1 MKRFQKWRIL
11 FSVLSACA
19 LIALIV
25 LAFQGQWISFG
36 ILLVLSLCAFFMFL
50 SFWQDIRRKGLQ
62 CEVEVSR
69 VLGKDAK
76 DALIFAETGI
86 ITYNSEYEVT
96 WMSDY
101 LRSLHL
107 DLVNRK
113 LTAFLPQIRDLFDGH
128 TDKITGKWNGMMFE
142 VHHKRGAQVLFVRN
156 VTDTTDLET
165 RLSRNSLV
173 LGLMTLDNY
182 SEYQSYDNEEIINEV
197 NTRLRPLISSW
208 AKEHQLF
215 MRRLRSDRY
224 LLILDS
230 EILDQ
235 MRQQN
240 FSILQR
246 IKDHAAICDLNI
258 TLSIVFAQNQESLP
272 DMDRTLNEL
281 LELVE
286 SRGGDQIA
294 IKNGNEPIEYIGGNS
309 EKSSVRSKVRV
320 HVVGSSI
327 QDLIR
332 DASRVFVLGHVNT
345 DYDAMGAALAV
356 DNWVRT
362 LNRES
367 FIVLKDVPRDEQL
380 SQTLQSYSNAL
391 YNRHTFITEEQA
403 LMMFDPKKDL
413 LIMVDHSNPDISSG
427 KRLLTH
433 ESGRTIIIDHHR
445 RSESYPPN
453 VLVSYIE
460 SSASSTAE
468 LITELLQSSSLS
480 IPIYELEA
488 TILYL
493 GLLVDTARFK
503 QHTSERTFQAAATLR
518 SWGAN
523 VDEAERSL
531 QEDYSDF
538 KTRVKLIENA
548 QPFMGRY
555 LIDVI
560 DYPVSR
566 TLLSQVSD
574 SLLKFKGCEAAFTI
588 GVNENTGNVAV
599 SARSDGSIN
608 VQRIMEQMDGGG
620 HFSAAALERPNSSI
634 EEVKIELESLIE
646 KEENDKR
653 LKDAA

>member
-1 MKRFQKWRIL
+1 MKRFHKWRLL
-11 FSVLSACA
+11 FAVLSTVTFAVLVFLAVKGEWLNFA
-19 LIALIV
+19 L
-25 LAFQGQWISFG
+25 
-36 ILLVLSLCAFFMFL
+36 LLVLAICAFSLFL
-50 SFWQDIRRKGLQ
+50 SFWRDLRRKGLQ
-62 CEVEVSR
+62 SEVEISR

-76 DALIFAETGI
+76 DALVFAETGI
-86 ITYNSEYEVT
+86 ITYNSDYEVT

-101 LRSLHL
+101 LRSLSL
-107 DLVNRK
+107 DLINRK
-113 LTAFLPQIRDLFDGH
+113 LTTFLPQIRELFDGH
-128 TDKITGKWNGMMFE
+128 TDKITGQWKDMIFE
-142 VHHKRGAQVLFVRN
+142 VRHKPGSQVLFVRN
-156 VTDTTDLET
+156 VTHSSDLET
-165 RLSRNSLV
+165 KLSRNSLV
-173 LGLMTLDNY
+173 VGLMTLDNY
-182 SEYQSYDNEEIINEV
+182 NEYQSYDNEEHLNEI
-197 NTRLRPLISSW
+197 NTRLRPLLSTW
-208 AKEHQLF
+208 AKEQKLF
-215 MRRLRSDRY
+215 MRRMRSDRY

-230 EILDQ
+230 EILTHI
-235 MRQQN
+235 RQQN

-246 IKDHAAICDLNI
+246 VKDHAAICDLNI
-258 TLSIVFAQNQESLP
+258 TLSIVFAQNQASFPE
-272 DMDRTLNEL
+272 MDKTLNEL

-286 SRGGDQIA
+286 NRGGDQIA
-294 IKNGNEPIEYIGGNS
+294 IKNGSEPIEYIGGNS
-309 EKSSVRSKVRV
+309 EKSTQRSKVRV

-332 DASRVFVLGHVNT
+332 DAGRVFVLGHVNT
-345 DYDAMGAALAV
+345 DYDAMGSALAV
-356 DNWVRT
+356 DNWARA

-380 SQTLQSYSNAL
+380 SNTLDHYSNAL
-391 YNRHTFITEEQA
+391 YNRHTFINEEQA
-403 LMMFDPKKDL
+403 IMMFDPKKDL
-413 LIMVDHSNPDISSG
+413 LIMVDHSNPEISSG
-427 KRLLTH
+427 KRLLTT
-433 ESGRTIIIDHHR
+433 EKGQTIIIDHHR
-445 RSESYPPN
+445 RSQCYPAN

-480 IPIYELEA
+480 VPIYELEA
-488 TILYL
+488 TIMYL

-531 QEDYSDF
+531 QEDYDDF
-538 KTRVKLIENA
+538 KTRVALIENA

-560 DYPVSR
+560 NKPVSR

-588 GVNENTGNVAV
+588 GINENNGNVAV

-608 VQRIMEQMDGGG
+608 VQRIMEKMDGGG
-620 HFSAAALERPNSSI
+620 HFSAAALERENTTV
-634 EEVKIELESLIE
+634 EAVKKELEEQIE

-653 LKDAA
+653 LNDAK